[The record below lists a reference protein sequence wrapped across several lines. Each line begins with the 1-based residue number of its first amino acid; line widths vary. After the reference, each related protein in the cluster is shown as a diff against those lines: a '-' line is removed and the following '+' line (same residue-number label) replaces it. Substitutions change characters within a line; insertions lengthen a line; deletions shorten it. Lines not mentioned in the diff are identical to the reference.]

1 LEKEKEFEMA
11 NKTETVTL
19 NKGAGVTDETVTQ
32 TWVDQ
37 GDGTHAPKAVA
48 TLSGEDVTLAPGTYL
63 GQQVIAGND
72 SNQNATIPAGTTVI
86 YVMAE
91 GGPVGCTVNGTSAS
105 VAAAGYHCPE
115 NAIRLIGPFSNI
127 TSLGVFAATGDN
139 AHLIYE
145 S

>member
-1 LEKEKEFEMA
+1 MP
-11 NKTETVTL
+11 N
-19 NKGAGVTDETVTQ
+19 VTQ
-32 TWVDQ
+32 PVGVVIGSNQ
-37 GDGTHAPKAVA
+37 
-48 TLSGEDVTLAPGTYL
+48 YL

-72 SNQNATIPAGTTVI
+72 GSQNATIPAGTNTI

-91 GGPVGCTVNGTSAS
+91 GGPVGCTVNGASAS
-105 VAAAGYHCPE
+105 VAAAGYHVPE
-115 NAIRLIGPFSNI
+115 NNIRMIGPFTNI

>member
-1 LEKEKEFEMA
+1 MA
-11 NKTETVTL
+11 DKTETVSL
-19 NKGAGVTDETVTQ
+19 NKGAGTADETVAQ
-32 TWVDQ
+32 TWVDL
-37 GDGTHAPKAVA
+37 GDGTYAPKSVA
-48 TLSGEDVTLAPGTYL
+48 TLDGESVALAPGTYL

-72 SNQNATIPAGTTVI
+72 GNQNATIPAGTKTI
-86 YVMAE
+86 WVMAE

-105 VAAAGYHCPE
+105 IAAAGYHVPE
-115 NAIRLIGPFSNI
+115 NNVRLIGPFSNI